1 MSAKTSKETAVSTE
15 SKIKNFEKNLSTLEK
30 LVEALESGDLSLE
43 QSLNQ
48 FEKGVKMTRECQAA
62 LEAAEQKV
70 EMLVARNG
78 EIELVDFDED
88 SK

>member
-1 MSAKTSKETAVSTE
+1 VSTE
-15 SKIKNFEKNLSTLEK
+15 SKIKNFEKNLGTLEK

-62 LEAAEQKV
+62 LEAAEQRV
-70 EMLVARNG
+70 QMLVEQNG
-78 EIELVDFDED
+78 ENKLVDFDETQNTD
-88 SK
+88 